1 MARPISN
8 NLFSSNVGIESIT
21 RQTTAE
27 TRLPE
32 STQVM
37 PSAESA
43 TAASNTVEMLYSP
56 KLEAALSAFLQN
68 EIGSRELL
76 IPGVFN
82 SRLRKAMTDFRK
94 ASRKKKSRSLRD
106 AAQLLEE
113 DEDLKSLLSTYRA
126 LLQKG

>member
-1 MARPISN
+1 MARPITN

-32 STQVM
+32 NSQVM
-37 PSAESA
+37 PSSESA
-43 TAASNTVEMLYSP
+43 TATSNSVEMLYSP
-56 KLEAALSAFLQN
+56 RLEAALSAFLQN
-68 EIGSRELL
+68 EVGSRELL

-82 SRLRKAMTDFRK
+82 SRLKKALNEFK
-94 ASRKKKSRSLRD
+94 KEARKKKSRSLRD
-106 AAQLLEE
+106 AARLLED